1 MRLLRLAVRTPGF
14 HPGNRGSDSHRSHK
28 NMNQKPSVLPMVI
41 CANVFIRKGGKYLLM
56 KRSPDKKYAP
66 NKIHPFGGKM
76 DENENPYV
84 GAVREIREEVGI
96 EIKNLK
102 LEAVIYEQMPDKDLG
117 ANWLVFYFSADYK
130 SGDII
135 MSEEGEVVYLTGD
148 EIKQSDLF
156 PSVRTI
162 IDNILDKNDGTVF
175 TTNSYSGF
183 ESGMEELSKDVC
195 VIY

>member
-1 MRLLRLAVRTPGF
+1 
-14 HPGNRGSDSHRSHK
+14 
-28 NMNQKPSVLPMVI
+28 MNQKPSVLPMVI

>member
-1 MRLLRLAVRTPGF
+1 
-14 HPGNRGSDSHRSHK
+14 
-28 NMNQKPSVLPMVI
+28 MNQKPSVLPMVI
-41 CANVFIRKGGKYLLM
+41 CANVFIRKDRKYLLM

-76 DENENPYV
+76 DKNENPYV

-96 EIKNLK
+96 EIENLR
-102 LEAVIYEQMPDKDLG
+102 LEAVIYEQMPDQNLK

-130 SGDII
+130 SGEVI
-135 MSEEGEVVYLTGD
+135 MSEEGEVVYLTED
-148 EIKQSDLF
+148 EIKRSDLF
-156 PSVRTI
+156 PSVKTI

-183 ESGMEELSKDVC
+183 ESGMKEISKSVC
-195 VIY
+195 VVG